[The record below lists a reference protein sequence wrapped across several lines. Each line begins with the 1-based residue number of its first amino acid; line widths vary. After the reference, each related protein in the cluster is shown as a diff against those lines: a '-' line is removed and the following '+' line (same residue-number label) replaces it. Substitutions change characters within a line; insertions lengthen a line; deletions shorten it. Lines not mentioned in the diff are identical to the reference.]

1 MIFKIYKRRVRDEI
15 YDNYKF
21 YQILPAL
28 CPRSTQ
34 MNSSNLTRV
43 YHPGSRFQLGA

>member
-1 MIFKIYKRRVRDEI
+1 MIFKIYKRRGRDEI

-28 CPRSTQ
+28 CPRSI
-34 MNSSNLTRV
+34 SSNLTRV
-43 YHPGSRFQLGA
+43 YHPGSRFLLGA